1 MPPPQQHALGDAVLP
16 ADLRGAL
23 RAAGDLAHRRHL
35 ELPAEDP
42 SLAHCPL
49 LLAQAGE
56 CTAPTGGVDFHQWFA
71 IWGAVHRLNTL
82 ARLRLGPSLQA
93 TFPPTRNVLYIMHGA

>member
-1 MPPPQQHALGDAVLP
+1 MSQPARSAVAARLVLMPPPQQHALGDAVLP

-23 RAAGDLAHRRHL
+23 RAAGDLAHRRQL

-56 CTAPTGGVDFHQWFA
+56 CTARTGGVDFHQWVA
-71 IWGAVHRLNTL
+71 MWGAVH
-82 ARLRLGPSLQA
+82 PSCLHI
-93 TFPPTRNVLYIMHGA
+93 TRTPQCCP